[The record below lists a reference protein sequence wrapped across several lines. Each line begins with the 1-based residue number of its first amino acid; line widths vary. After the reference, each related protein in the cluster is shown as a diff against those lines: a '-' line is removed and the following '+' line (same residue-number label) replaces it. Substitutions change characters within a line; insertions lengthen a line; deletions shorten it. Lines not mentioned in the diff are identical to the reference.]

1 MAHTTHTSWLTQFES
16 DDRDFRFMATSDLLN
31 ELKKPTFLADE
42 TMQRRLSTAVLKL
55 LRDPSSEVQG
65 LAMKC
70 LPLLAARVSPNTA
83 SSIAAQLSA
92 HVLPEAGGATGKSSS
107 SRSGRSS
114 SGGGSGD
121 VVPGSKSLR
130 DVAGLALK
138 SMVATLPPGGPS
150 AEAIVSPLASRLL
163 AALPAAGAPANS
175 WLAVGVLESL
185 ELLAD
190 VLLRFPRQLVSSH
203 AKARDALL
211 PALTLIDASVRRRA
225 VAALAALAA
234 TASLDILGD
243 ISRAGIAA
251 LEASPTAGVAL
262 VSALAR
268 SAGRRLVPHLGGI
281 VPPLVSIA
289 STSRD
294 DDDDDDDGEG
304 FSYDVVRDEQREVA
318 LTALDSLVRQVPGP
332 MAPYVSDV
340 LPLALA
346 LSKHDPNYN
355 DGGAGS
361 DEEGDDMEEDADG
374 GGADG
379 DEDDEDGFREDEGDY
394 SDDEDASW
402 KVRRAAVRLCHA
414 LVQVARVMAAVGG
427 ASSRDTYV
435 SISQALSTR
444 FTEREEVVKLDV
456 FDAFSGLLAVIAS
469 PLSSSSA
476 SRMAS
481 AAASTAAASAPSPLS
496 PPASAAASSDLGAA
510 NAANLSA
517 AAPSTKSGLPV
528 VHVPAF
534 VGDTDVE
541 AAARA
546 AAVEAVT
553 ARAGRTLRSLRGEL
567 HASRNGKSRAAA
579 AAVLRRLVT
588 VASPSSVAPRVASL
602 VGELC
607 RALGGASAGA
617 SSSPTL
623 RIEAL
628 LSLSAIVRFCGPTC
642 LAAALPDTV
651 AAVLDAADDRYY
663 KVTSE
668 SLRLCEVLVD
678 TFGPSSVR
686 ASLSPVVTRIYE
698 AAVTRLSGREQD
710 SEVKAAALRVVAATY
725 SQYGTE
731 LDPKSRADAPR
742 LLLARLTNEV
752 TRTPAIL
759 ALSRCCGSAVPVDAD
774 VQQEFASMLGGFL
787 RKTDRSLRLAAL
799 DALTCLASTRGGILG
814 DASKND
820 LAAAR
825 LPDVAALVGDG
836 DPRVAAL
843 SLGLAATVVKMRGSV
858 AVDAVVSSGVFPA
871 SIKLVQS
878 PLLQGTALEA
888 LLDFIS
894 ALALVNAPSLKCDAL
909 LSSIRSTVSPSSG
922 SGGGSGGVAPASG
935 AEASGG
941 GGGGGGGTTRLQIQT
956 AARCVAAVVR
966 SSDDPSAR
974 VETMSAFVRDVHGGA
989 GNGRGEAVVFALA
1002 VIAEVGRCALIPRE
1016 CESAVW
1022 TAVLEVLGGD
1032 GEEELKT
1039 AAATALGAMA
1049 GGGLS
1054 TGDGGSAGVQRLVTL
1069 IRERPSSQR
1078 YLLLLAVKEAV
1089 ASSPR
1094 QQLAIAIPLLLPLL
1108 VETVEASGGGA
1119 TAAVPAEDASTAG
1132 GGDANAEDPMAVER
1146 AGGRA
1151 SETGVRDAKSSG
1163 EESIRT
1169 ATAECLGM
1177 LAAAQPQVVVPW
1189 LVDGVKGKSSTLR
1202 AVAVT
1207 AVKYAVS
1214 GSLPVA
1220 DDASG
1225 ADGVGGDG
1233 SVPAGAASAV
1243 DRKDDLGAA
1252 LTPVLS
1258 DFLGL
1263 VGARDLG
1270 VAVRKGALQ
1279 TLGAL
1284 ARWRPALLRKYLR
1297 PAESGSA
1304 DGTAGAASSGSSPL
1318 LSRLFSE
1325 TEEDKSLVR
1334 MVDLGP
1340 FRVKEDGGLEL
1351 RKAALGAIITLLHT
1365 APRSLPGKDVADVV
1379 SRGLRDGHPDVGPLA
1394 TSTLQA
1400 ALFACSSAIAPAA
1413 LVSGLRDATPL
1424 LCTALGEVLFKRVEE
1439 NAVRQEKQR
1448 QDEAVRGALRAL
1460 RSMLTVDA
1468 LRLHPAVVTLVAR
1481 VRKSS
1486 ALQERWLQACGDA
1499 DASSGAAAAK
1509 GDAREGDLAMTD
1521 S

>member
-1 MAHTTHTSWLTQFES
+1 
-16 DDRDFRFMATSDLLN
+16 
-31 ELKKPTFLADE
+31 
-42 TMQRRLSTAVLKL
+42 
-55 LRDPSSEVQG
+55 
-65 LAMKC
+65 MKC

-92 HVLPEAGGATGKSSS
+92 HVLPEAGGTTGKSSS

-175 WLAVGVLESL
+175 WLVVGVLESL

-211 PALTLIDASVRRRA
+211 PALTLTDASVRRRA

-234 TASLDILGD
+234 TASLDTLGD

-251 LEASPTAGVAL
+251 LESSRTAGVAL

-289 STSRD
+289 SASRD

-304 FSYDVVRDEQREVA
+304 FSYDVARDEQREVA

-346 LSKHDPNYN
+346 LCKHDPNYN

-607 RALGGASAGA
+607 RALGGSSAGA

-686 ASLSPVVTRIYE
+686 TSLSPVVTRIYE

-731 LDPKSRADAPR
+731 LDPKSRANAPR

-825 LPDVAALVGDG
+825 LLDVAALVGDG

-894 ALALVNAPSLKCDAL
+894 ALALANAPSLKCDAL
-909 LSSIRSTVSPSSG
+909 LTSIRSTVSPSSG
-922 SGGGSGGVAPASG
+922 SGGSGGVAPASG

-941 GGGGGGGTTRLQIQT
+941 GGGGGVGTTRLQIQT

-1022 TAVLEVLGGD
+1022 AAVLEVLGGD

-1119 TAAVPAEDASTAG
+1119 AAAVPAEDASAAG

-1177 LAAAQPQVVVPW
+1177 LAAAQPEVVVPW

-1225 ADGVGGDG
+1225 ADAAGSDG
-1233 SVPAGAASAV
+1233 SVPTGAASAV

-1297 PAESGSA
+1297 PAESECG
-1304 DGTAGAASSGSSPL
+1304 DGTAGAATSDSPSL

-1468 LRLHPAVVTLVAR
+1468 LRSHPAVVTLVAR
-1481 VRKSS
+1481 VRKS
-1486 ALQERWLQACGDA
+1486 AVLQERWLQACGDA

-1509 GDAREGDLAMTD
+1509 GDARGGDLAMTD